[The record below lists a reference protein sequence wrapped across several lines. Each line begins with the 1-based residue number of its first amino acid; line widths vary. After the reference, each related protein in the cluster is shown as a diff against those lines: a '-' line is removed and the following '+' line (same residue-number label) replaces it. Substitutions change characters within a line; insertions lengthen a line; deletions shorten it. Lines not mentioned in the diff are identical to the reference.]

1 VLKNNIRDKGSLS
14 MVKDTDIKGNYIES
28 LWTFFASVKL
38 TVVVLLSLAALSII
52 GTLIPQNESPAEYF
66 QAFGPFLYQVFFTLD
81 IFDMYHSWWF
91 QGLII
96 MLTVNI
102 IVCSI
107 DRLQVTGKTIFA
119 RNPKFNL
126 GSYRSRKSRKDFNLN
141 GDLDRWKDVLGG
153 FMSREFRYCKVVPAD
168 KGFAITAE
176 KGRLTRMG
184 VYIVHLSIVIL
195 LIGGFVSSLKGFE
208 GFANIA
214 EGETTDT
221 IQLRFTG
228 GTLKLPFAVQCDD
241 FDVQFYDTGAPKE
254 FRSKLTIIENG
265 QPVVQK
271 DIIVNDPLRYKGI
284 NIFQASYGKM
294 DNPGA
299 TIDTSKEIL
308 LGFQSKASGMSYN
321 VKAQFKKPVELPE
334 GLGRFVLSDYHPE
347 AQFRGMAVGPAL
359 LGTLTPKEGA
369 PLSVLLPIK
378 FPKFDSMRGGQVVIS
393 VLKTGQM
400 SEERYFTGLQIT
412 KDPGVGLVYAG
423 FILII
428 AGCMVTFFMSHQQV
442 VLEVQPKGQEV
453 SVMISGKSNKNRV
466 GFKYKLDRL
475 ADRLTSLDG
484 KKNDTIK

>member
-1 VLKNNIRDKGSLS
+1 
-14 MVKDTDIKGNYIES
+14 MVKDTDIKANYIES
-28 LWTFFASVKL
+28 LWNFFASVKL

-66 QAFGPFLYQVFFTLD
+66 RAFGPFLYRVLFTLD

-91 QGLII
+91 QGVII

-102 IVCSI
+102 VVCSI

-119 RNPKFNL
+119 RNPKFNI
-126 GSYRSRKSRKDFNLN
+126 GSYRSRKSRKDFILN
-141 GDLDRWKDVLGG
+141 GNLDRLKDAFSG
-153 FMSREFRYCKVVPAD
+153 FMSKEFRYCKVVPAD

-176 KGRLTRMG
+176 KGRLTRLG
-184 VYIVHLSIVIL
+184 VYIVHFSIVVL
-195 LIGGFVSSLKGFE
+195 LIGGLVSSLKGFE
-208 GFANIA
+208 GFANLA

-221 IQLRFTG
+221 VQLRFTD

-265 QPVVQK
+265 QPVLQK

-284 NIFQASYGKM
+284 NIFQASYGEM
-294 DNPGA
+294 SNPGA
-299 TIDTSKEIL
+299 TIDTSKEIE
-308 LGFQSKASGMSYN
+308 LGFHSKASGMSYTI
-321 VKAQFKKPVELPE
+321 KAPFKQTVEIPE
-334 GLGRFVLSDYHPE
+334 GLGRFVIEDYRPE

-369 PLSVLLPIK
+369 PFSILLPIK
-378 FPKFDSMRGGQVVIS
+378 FPKFDSMRGGQFVIS

-400 SEERYFTGLQIT
+400 VEKRYFTGLQIT
-412 KDPGVGLVYAG
+412 KDPGVGLVYTG
-423 FILII
+423 FIMII

-453 SVMISGKSNKNRV
+453 SVMLSGKSNKNKV
-466 GFKYKLDRL
+466 GFQYKLERL
-475 ADRLTSLDG
+475 ANRLASLG
-484 KKNDTIK
+484 AKKSSPDN

>member
-1 VLKNNIRDKGSLS
+1 
-14 MVKDTDIKGNYIES
+14 MVAHTDIKGNYIES
-28 LWTFFASVKL
+28 FWKFFASVKL
-38 TVVVLLSLAALSII
+38 TVVVLLSLAALSIV

-66 QAFGPFLYQVFFTLD
+66 RAFGPFLYQVLFTLD

-96 MLTVNI
+96 MLTANI
-102 IVCSI
+102 VVCSI

-119 RNPKFNL
+119 RNPKFNI
-126 GSYRSRKSRKDFNLN
+126 GSYRSRKSRKDFILN
-141 GDLDRWKDVLGG
+141 GNLDRLKDAFGG
-153 FMSREFRYCKVVPAD
+153 FMSKEFRYCKVVPAD

-176 KGRLTRMG
+176 KGRLTRLG
-184 VYIVHLSIVIL
+184 VYIVHFSIVIL
-195 LIGGFVSSLKGFE
+195 LIGGLVSSLKGFE

-221 IQLRFTG
+221 VQLRFAE
-228 GTLKLPFAVQCDD
+228 GTLKLPFTIQCDD

-265 QPVVQK
+265 QPVLQK

-284 NIFQASYGKM
+284 NIFQASYGEM
-294 DNPGA
+294 NNPGA
-299 TIDTSKEIL
+299 TIDISKEIV
-308 LGFQSKASGMSYN
+308 LGFHSKASGMSYTI
-321 VKAQFKKPVELPE
+321 KAPFKQPVEIPE
-334 GLGRFVLSDYHPE
+334 GLGRFVIEDYHPE

-369 PLSVLLPIK
+369 PLSILLPIK
-378 FPKFDSMRGGQVVIS
+378 FPKFDSMRGGQLVIS
-393 VLKTGQM
+393 VLKAGRM
-400 SEERYFTGLQIT
+400 VEKRYFTGLQIT

-423 FILII
+423 FIMII

-453 SVMISGKSNKNRV
+453 SVMVSGKSNKNKV
-466 GFKYKLDRL
+466 GFQYKLDRL
-475 ADRLTSLDG
+475 ADRLASLG
-484 KKNDTIK
+484 ARKNDTDN